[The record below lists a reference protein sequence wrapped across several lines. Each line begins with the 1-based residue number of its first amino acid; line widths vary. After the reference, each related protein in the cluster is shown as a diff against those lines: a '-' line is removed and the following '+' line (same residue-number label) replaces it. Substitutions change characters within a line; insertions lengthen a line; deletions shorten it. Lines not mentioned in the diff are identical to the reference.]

1 MKPTKSEKKLEPGI
15 HIHLI
20 GIGGS
25 GLSAIAELLIGRGF
39 KVSGSDLQTNDR
51 TEALISKGATIYRG
65 HDANNIDGADLV
77 LISSAIPGDNEE
89 LHAAVKRGL
98 TVLKRDSFLQLLT
111 KDKLTIAVAG
121 SHGKTTTTGMITQI
135 MRSAQLDPSYIVG
148 GLITENETNGFSG
161 NGDYFVIEAD
171 EYDYMFLG
179 LNPFVA
185 VITNVEYDHPDLFKT
200 RDIYL
205 EAFRTFANQVRPDGV
220 LILCADDKGASHLI
234 SGVDYRGTKKI
245 TYGIGSGDWQAKDLQ
260 VNQLGGT
267 DFVATKNNE
276 VVGLARL
283 RVPGKHNV
291 LNGLAAIAVSSE
303 LGISFNVMR
312 KALAEFGGI
321 GRRFQ
326 IIGSIADVTV
336 VDDYAHHPTEI
347 RVTLSAAKERFPG
360 RRLWAVWQPHTFS
373 RTKKFESEF
382 ATCFLDA
389 DRLVA
394 LDIYRSRENDVLGID
409 TLSILKS
416 IEGPQRDYLPDVEQ
430 AAHFILDRIQP
441 GDVVLTLS
449 AGDGNRVGEIILSQ
463 LSERLSNGNSI
474 RNGQ

>member
-1 MKPTKSEKKLEPGI
+1 MNSEKQLEPGI

-25 GLSAIAELLIGRGF
+25 GLSAIAELLLGQGF
-39 KVSGSDLQTNDR
+39 LVSGSDLQNNDR
-51 TEALISKGATIYRG
+51 TRALGEKGASVYHG
-65 HDANNIDGADLV
+65 HDEKNIVGAELV
-77 LISSAIPGDNEE
+77 LISSAIPENNVER
-89 LHAAVKRGL
+89 LAAEKHGL
-98 TVLKRDSFLQLLT
+98 PILKRDSFLRLLT

-135 MRSAQLDPSYIVG
+135 LRSAQQDPSYIIG
-148 GLITENETNGFSG
+148 GLFPENETNGYAG
-161 NGDYFVIEAD
+161 KGDYFVIEAD

-179 LNPFVA
+179 LSPLVA
-185 VITNVEYDHPDLFKT
+185 VITNVEYDHPDLFKSQDSY
-200 RDIYL
+200 RK
-205 EAFRTFANQVRPDGV
+205 AFRAFANQVKSDGV
-220 LILCADDKGASHLI
+220 LMLCADDYGASSLAGEVDRP
-234 SGVDYRGTKKI
+234 GVNII
-245 TYGIGSGDWQAKDLQ
+245 TYGMKGGDWQANNMQ

-267 DFVATKNNE
+267 DFVATKNDE
-276 VVGLARL
+276 VVGLARI

-303 LGISFNVMR
+303 LGISFQVVR

-326 IIGSIADVTV
+326 IIGSIADITV

-373 RTKKFESEF
+373 RTKEFESEF
-382 ATCFLDA
+382 ANCFLDA

-394 LDIYRSRENDVLGID
+394 LDIYRSREKDALGID
-409 TLSILKS
+409 MLSILQG
-416 IEGPQRDYLPDVEQ
+416 IQGPQGNYLPDVEQ

-463 LSERLSNGNSI
+463 LESRLSNGNSI
-474 RNGQ
+474 RNGK